1 MSSSQVEKHTILRN
15 DQHFRELLT
24 SLPNISVQ
32 GYDKNRRV
40 IYWNRASEVLYGYTE
55 NEAMGKLLENLI
67 IPAPMRPFVI
77 AAHHDWISKGIAI
90 PSAEIELVN
99 KFNQPVSVYS
109 SHVMLYQHTDQP
121 VMFCVDVDMSGQKNT
136 EKALA
141 YLTQF
146 DRQTGVYNKQ
156 TLFEHAK
163 SHSAKSRSHDQDT
176 AALFI
181 GIDDLT
187 HVNNVYGYKAGDVL
201 ILEMV
206 NRIRAIACE
215 DDFIARY
222 SGDVFVILA
231 TGINLTHRI
240 DAFCSEWQKSS
251 RVAYTINGE
260 KREVTTSVGIYID
273 KNTNESHVQI
283 IKNAEIAMNQAKLEG
298 KNQCLHYQRS
308 YQNSLNRFHSLLTAL
323 KTAVSNNEFSL
334 VYQPQYNMQREL
346 VSCEALLRWH
356 SEDLGF
362 VSPAEFI
369 PVAESKN
376 KMDLID
382 RWVLMA
388 VVDQLKQWKNAHIN
402 IVPVFINLSGQS
414 LNTPEFIDFIVSYIK
429 ESGVPFSA
437 IGIEI
442 TEYALVND
450 SDSLIGT
457 IKWLQNQ
464 GVKIA
469 LDDFGTGFSSLSY
482 LTKFPLNYIK
492 VDKSFIMAAP
502 ESEQNAA
509 VTKLIFALSDSLSLQ
524 VVCEGV
530 EEETHFSF
538 IKQHCNHSLL
548 QGYLL
553 SRPLDACRFT
563 DMLKR

>member
-1 MSSSQVEKHTILRN
+1 MSFSNIDKDTIQRN

-24 SLPNISVQ
+24 ALPNVSVQ

-40 IYWNRASEVLYGYTE
+40 IYWNRASEILYGYSE
-55 NEAMGKLLENLI
+55 SEAMGELLEDLI
-67 IPAPMRPFVI
+67 IPNEMRALVI
-77 AAHHDWISKGIAI
+77 DAHNDWIKEGVVI
-90 PSAEIELVN
+90 PATELELVN
-99 KFNQPVSVYS
+99 KFKQPVSVYS

-121 VMFCVDVDMSGQKNT
+121 EMFCVDVDISVQKNT
-136 EKALA
+136 EKALT

-156 TLFEHAK
+156 TLFEQAK
-163 SHSAKSRSHDQDT
+163 AQVLDSINRDQDS

-187 HVNNVYGYKAGDVL
+187 HINNVYGYKAGDLL
-201 ILEMV
+201 ILEVV
-206 NRIRAIACE
+206 NRIRAIAE
-215 DDFIARY
+215 ERDIVARY
-222 SGDVFVILA
+222 SGDVFVVLI
-231 TGINLTHRI
+231 TGSNLNERI
-240 DAFCSEWQKSS
+240 EDFCSQWQKSS
-251 RVAYTINGE
+251 SVAYSINGE
-260 KREVTTSVGIYID
+260 KREVTTSVGVYVN
-273 KNTNESHVQI
+273 KGTTESHIQI

-298 KNQCLHYQRS
+298 KNKCLYYQRS
-308 YQNSLNRFHSLLTAL
+308 YQNSLNRFHALLTAL
-323 KTAVSNNEFSL
+323 KTAVTNNEFSL
-334 VYQPQYNMQREL
+334 VYQPQYNMQRKL

-356 SEDLGF
+356 SEQLGF

-369 PVAESKN
+369 PVAENKN
-376 KMDLID
+376 KMDMID

-388 VVDQLKQWKNAHIN
+388 VVDQIKQWKQANKS

-414 LNTPEFIDFIVSYIK
+414 LNNPDFIDDIVSYIK
-429 ESGVPFSA
+429 RSGVPFSA

-450 SDSLIGT
+450 SDSLIG
-457 IKWLQNQ
+457 ILKWLQNQ

-482 LTKFPLNYIK
+482 LTKFPLDYIK

-502 ESEQNAA
+502 DSEQNAT
-509 VTKLIFALSDSLSLQ
+509 VTKLIFALSDSLSIQ

-530 EEETHFSF
+530 EEEKHFSF
-538 IKQHCNHSLL
+538 ISTHCNHSLL

-553 SRPLDACRFT
+553 SRPIDAKSFT
-563 DMLKR
+563 ALVTS

>member
-1 MSSSQVEKHTILRN
+1 MSFSKIDKHTIQRN
-15 DQHFRELLT
+15 DQRFRELLT
-24 SLPNISVQ
+24 ALPNVSVQ

-40 IYWNRASEVLYGYTE
+40 IYWNRASEFLYGYSE
-55 NEAMGKLLENLI
+55 SEAMGELLEDLI
-67 IPAPMRPFVI
+67 IPNEMRALVI
-77 AAHHDWISKGIAI
+77 DAHNDWIKEGVVI
-90 PSAEIELVN
+90 PATELELVN
-99 KFNQPVSVYS
+99 KFKQPVSVYS

-121 VMFCVDVDMSGQKNT
+121 EMFCVDVDMSGQKNT

-156 TLFEHAK
+156 TLFEQAK
-163 SHSAKSRSHDQDT
+163 AQVLDSINRDQDS

-187 HVNNVYGYKAGDVL
+187 HINNVYGYKAGDLL
-201 ILEMV
+201 ILEVV
-206 NRIRAIACE
+206 NRIRAIAEEC
-215 DDFIARY
+215 DIVARY
-222 SGDVFVILA
+222 SGDVFVVLI
-231 TGINLTHRI
+231 TGSNLNERI
-240 DAFCSEWQKSS
+240 EDFCSQWQKSS
-251 RVAYTINGE
+251 SVAYSINGE
-260 KREVTTSVGIYID
+260 KREVTTSVGVYVN
-273 KNTNESHVQI
+273 KGTTESHIQI

-298 KNQCLHYQRS
+298 KNKCLYYQRS
-308 YQNSLNRFHSLLTAL
+308 YQNSLNRFHALLTAL
-323 KTAVSNNEFSL
+323 KTAVTNNEFSL
-334 VYQPQYNMQREL
+334 VYQPQYNMQRKL

-356 SEDLGF
+356 SEELGF

-369 PVAESKN
+369 PVAENKN
-376 KMDLID
+376 KMDMID
-382 RWVLMA
+382 RWVLRA
-388 VVDQLKQWKNAHIN
+388 VVDQIKQWKQANKS

-414 LNTPEFIDFIVSYIK
+414 LNNPDFIDDIVSYIK
-429 ESGVPFSA
+429 GSGVPFSA

-450 SDSLIGT
+450 SDSLIG
-457 IKWLQNQ
+457 ILKWLQNQ

-482 LTKFPLNYIK
+482 LTKFPLDYIK

-502 ESEQNAA
+502 DSDQNAT
-509 VTKLIFALSDSLSLQ
+509 VTKVIFALSDSLSIQ

-530 EEETHFSF
+530 EEEKHFSF
-538 IKQHCNHSLL
+538 ISAHCNHSLL

-553 SRPLDACRFT
+553 SRPIDAQSFT
-563 DMLKR
+563 ALLTS